1 MAANHQNNTNME
13 NYTSRPLNQPVTAK
27 WANIPESVQ
36 LKLVKVTLSD
46 QTEPRTELHKGQRA
60 SYTKQNTFAQLLFH
74 IRFAPLKL
82 PRNALK
88 VVTGSP
94 RELLKI
100 LINESPDNLFV
111 RHSGSWWCITIPS
124 LDTHSV
130 KSWTFTVTLI
140 MSIVKQFFTWQSSLG
155 WCTIKLS
162 LVQKGSAVQS
172 II

>member
-1 MAANHQNNTNME
+1 MSQHTWKCTTKTSKSDTVRPNWTQNWVAE
-13 NYTSRPLNQPVTAK
+13 
-27 WANIPESVQ
+27 
-36 LKLVKVTLSD
+36 
-46 QTEPRTELHKGQRA
+46 RTRA

-74 IRFAPLKL
+74 IRFDPLKL

-130 KSWTFTVTLI
+130 KSWTFTVTLT
-140 MSIVKQFFTWQSSLG
+140 MSIVKPFFTWQSSLG

-172 II
+172 VI